1 MINFQLR
8 CVTMFGNSFGSK
20 QPPSIAIFGL
30 NWSRPPLL
38 MLFILRRITQN
49 SQIRFYSTA
58 AARSIPKSSSPI
70 EQLEQHGARILRIVQ
85 KRVEE
90 RANLLSQMSDDMSSP
105 EDIKSLRQAK
115 ELEPLK
121 MAWDN
126 WQTNRQ
132 VRAIFLF
139 FCIYMNRF
147 RLRCVLSQ

>member
-1 MINFQLR
+1 
-8 CVTMFGNSFGSK
+8 
-20 QPPSIAIFGL
+20 
-30 NWSRPPLL
+30 

-58 AARSIPKSSSPI
+58 AARSISKSSSPI

-139 FCIYMNRF
+139 FLHLYEQVSIEMHSF
-147 RLRCVLSQ
+147 AVASS